1 MTLINKLA
9 EVRNNALKIL
19 REKLP
24 LELTYHSY
32 EHTLDVLNATEII
45 AIGEIVTETE
55 LALLKTAAV
64 FHDIGYIYSREN
76 HEEKSCAIAREKLE
90 ELDIDFVTIETVC
103 RLILATR
110 IPQKPTDKLS
120 QILCDADLD
129 YLGRD
134 DYFPISQNVFLEF
147 KRFGVVKNE
156 PDWKEMQIKFLE
168 SHKYFTVTAN
178 RLRENKKRENLIKIK
193 NNEMFEA
200 ENY

>member
-1 MTLINKLA
+1 MTMINILA

-19 REKLP
+19 RENLP
-24 LELTYHSY
+24 AELTYHSY
-32 EHTLDVLNATEII
+32 EHTLDVMNAAEII
-45 AIGEIVTETE
+45 AVGEKVTETE
-55 LALLKTAAV
+55 LAMLKTAAV

-76 HEEKSCAIAREKLE
+76 HEERSCAFAREQLE
-90 ELDIDFVTIETVC
+90 EKGIDKNSIETVC
-103 RLILATR
+103 RLIMATR

-120 QILCDADLD
+120 EILCDADLD

-168 SHKYFTVTAN
+168 EHRYFTDTAN
-178 RLRENKKRENLIKIK
+178 RLREKKKRENLRKIR

-200 ENY
+200 